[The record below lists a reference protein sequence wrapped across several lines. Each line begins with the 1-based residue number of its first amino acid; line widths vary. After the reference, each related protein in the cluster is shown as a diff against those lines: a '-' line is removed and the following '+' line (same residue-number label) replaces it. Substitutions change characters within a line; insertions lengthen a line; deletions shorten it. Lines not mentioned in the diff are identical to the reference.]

1 MYFKNAKRIVIKLG
15 SSTIVD
21 KNNNFKSQ
29 WLKSLIADIKKLRKE
44 NKDIVIVSSG
54 AIALGKKNL
63 KIKTTKLQVEMGQAL
78 AAIGQIHLVKE
89 FQKTFLKER
98 INVGQILITQED
110 TEIRRRSLN
119 ARRAFEN
126 LFKLKTIPIVN
137 ENDTTATTEIK
148 YGDNDRLAARVAQ
161 IINAELLINL
171 SNVDGLYSANKKSI
185 VKEVKTIDQEIESVI
200 NKSKSHYGSGGMAT
214 KIEAAKICMKSGCY
228 MVIAN
233 GELSNPI
240 ANIIKTNNCTWFIP
254 STSKLHAKEKW
265 IAGSLKSAGKLEIDD
280 GAAAALKHGKS
291 LLPAGIVSVLGNF
304 NKGDNI
310 LILNNGMELAQ
321 ALSSFSSEEIN
332 KVKGKQSN
340 EIEKI
345 LGYPSKSEIV
355 HKNDMVIL
363 KK

>member
-63 KIKTTKLQVEMGQAL
+63 KIKTTKLQVEMSQAL

-126 LFKLKTIPIVN
+126 LFKFV
-137 ENDTTATTEIK
+137 ATEVREI
-148 YGDNDRLAARVAQ
+148 LASLG
-161 IINAELLINL
+161 I
-171 SNVDGLYSANKKSI
+171 KSI
-185 VKEVKTIDQEIESVI
+185 NEIIGRS
-200 NKSKSHYGSGGMAT
+200 
-214 KIEAAKICMKSGCY
+214 
-228 MVIAN
+228 
-233 GELSNPI
+233 
-240 ANIIKTNNCTWFIP
+240 
-254 STSKLHAKEKW
+254 
-265 IAGSLKSAGKLEIDD
+265 D
-280 GAAAALKHGKS
+280 
-291 LLPAGIVSVLGNF
+291 LLLQV
-304 NKGDNI
+304 NKGASNLDDLDLNPLLVQADPGENLRYCKDNH
-310 LILNNGMELAQ
+310 
-321 ALSSFSSEEIN
+321 IN
-332 KVKGKQSN
+332 KVP
-340 EIEKI
+340 ETLDEKI
-345 LGYPSKSEIV
+345 F
-355 HKNDMVIL
+355 D